1 MAKYWKNLTIWSHC
15 WQLILVV
22 SAAILRTTL
31 LQEAEISTLSEEEC
45 ESFGK
50 KMKVRPEVEICG
62 GRKIPKQFPKTF
74 NRISDKEFR
83 VVEQKGKE
91 QRKGFLLGKKTLTAI
106 LIINFRL
113 DKILLSEIQHSDW
126 MLQIISQRT
135 LTYFFRG
142 NITVWLTS
150 CLTS

>member
-1 MAKYWKNLTIWSHC
+1 
-15 WQLILVV
+15 
-22 SAAILRTTL
+22 
-31 LQEAEISTLSEEEC
+31 
-45 ESFGK
+45 
-50 KMKVRPEVEICG
+50 MKVRPEVEICG

-113 DKILLSEIQHSDW
+113 DKILLSEIQHSD
-126 MLQIISQRT
+126 
-135 LTYFFRG
+135 
-142 NITVWLTS
+142 
-150 CLTS
+150 